1 MELGRISTAMVTP
14 FSVTGDIDYDKTAAV
29 IEHLIANGTDSLV
42 VCGTTGES
50 PTLTSEEKEALL
62 AFTLNQV
69 NKRIPVI
76 AGTGSNSTADS
87 IEQTKMAT
95 R

>member
-14 FSVTGDIDYDKTAAV
+14 FSSTGDIDYDKTAKL

-50 PTLTSEEKEALL
+50 PTLIRRRERKHFLHL
-62 AFTLNQV
+62 RLKQ
-69 NKRIPVI
+69 
-76 AGTGSNSTADS
+76 
-87 IEQTKMAT
+87 
-95 R
+95 

>member
-14 FSVTGDIDYDKTAAV
+14 FSSTGAIDYEKTKTL

-50 PTLTSEEKEALL
+50 LH
-62 AFTLNQV
+62 
-69 NKRIPVI
+69 
-76 AGTGSNSTADS
+76 
-87 IEQTKMAT
+87 
-95 R
+95 